1 MFAGAAVP
9 APAQAR
15 RRAPPQT
22 FRGWARGGR
31 AGAPRAAA
39 PRGRIAVYKPFR
51 DAFSVVNSA
60 RPLRP
65 LYPARCSRYAVR
77 CLSFARVHART
88 GRTPGVCEALVGFVA
103 PVGLK
108 ESVQACGEAQ
118 PAWLRA
124 DERRAPPATQRCAR
138 VRQYFRQV
146 GVTRADDLPWPP
158 ARPGRSRGCMGAG
171 GRQRGAALCMVPL
184 WWVLA
189 ARRFPVMGQ
198 CASGGAARYSPRSC
212 VTGLGPGGCKGQAAR
227 ARAQARAA
235 AARRVTPAAS
245 RRALRR
251 RPRTRA
257 CCAIFAGA
265 GSRSGLG

>member
-1 MFAGAAVP
+1 VSHVCRRGCAGASGG
-9 APAQAR
+9 AQAR
-15 RRAPPQT
+15 AAADFQRLGTWGP
-22 FRGWARGGR
+22 RGG
-31 AGAPRAAA
+31 AA
-39 PRGRIAVYKPFR
+39 RGRIAVHKRFR

-65 LYPARCSRYAVR
+65 LYPARCSRYAAC
-77 CLSFARVHART
+77 CLSVARVHART

-108 ESVQACGEAQ
+108 ESVQACGGAQ

-158 ARPGRSRGCMGAG
+158 ARPGRSRGCPGAG

-189 ARRFPVMGQ
+189 ARRFPVLGQ
-198 CASGGAARYSPRSC
+198 CASGGAARHSPWSC
-212 VTGLGPGGCKGQAAR
+212 VTGLGPGGCNGQAWR
-227 ARAQARAA
+227 ARGRERAPLRRAA
-235 AARRVTPAAS
+235 WRPPQAGARCADGRALVRAARILPALGS
-245 RRALRR
+245 
-251 RPRTRA
+251 
-257 CCAIFAGA
+257 GA
-265 GSRSGLG
+265 GWVE